1 MAVELR
7 DLAFVMP
14 KHDVVTVDHFEGA
27 FYCSFVVGADDV
39 DRFDAGT
46 VTTNK
51 ICLIVGDTGGLR
63 LLLSQ
68 PQSLG
73 STGSSDAT
81 DLRT

>member
-1 MAVELR
+1 MSPGSTTTI
-7 DLAFVMP
+7 F
-14 KHDVVTVDHFEGA
+14 T
-27 FYCSFVVGADDV
+27 
-39 DRFDAGT
+39 AGYG
-46 VTTNK
+46 VSPDTTNK
-51 ICLIVGDTGGLR
+51 VCFIVRHTGGLR

>member
-39 DRFDAGT
+39 DRFDAGPSRPT
-46 VTTNK
+46 
-51 ICLIVGDTGGLR
+51 R
-63 LLLSQ
+63 Y
-68 PQSLG
+68 
-73 STGSSDAT
+73 A
-81 DLRT
+81 